1 MRVYHYMLV
10 FVETD
15 VPCDCTQYM
24 SGDLLSSILFLMKIY
39 EFWKSRLSL
48 LNPVRFREKI

>member
-39 EFWKSRLSL
+39 KFWKSRLSL
-48 LNPVRFREKI
+48 LNPN